1 MLALA
6 AALLAFSLP
15 LDPWRA
21 QPCPPPR
28 PKELIQ
34 RPARRR
40 APLAEHGWE
49 QRVLCNLTRSE

>member
-15 LDPWRA
+15 LDHLSAHGR
-21 QPCPPPR
+21 
-28 PKELIQ
+28 ELPTTRTQ
-34 RPARRR
+34 RPMRRR

-49 QRVLCNLTRSE
+49 RRVLRNLTRSE

>member
-15 LDPWRA
+15 LDHWRA
-21 QPCPPPR
+21 QPRPAPR
-28 PKELIQ
+28 PKEL
-34 RPARRR
+34 ARRR

-49 QRVLCNLTRSE
+49 QRVLRNLTRSE